1 MVDDW
6 LRILRFFRHVTAGQV
21 TKFRKSMI
29 LHFWGIGI
37 WIKVDTGYLR
47 QWFLSNIV
55 WFIMKSVP
63 MCCADNANQSNHTSR
78 YFEQIGQK
86 STDSHEL
93 RDSDEDRKL
102 KWRPWDLW
110 YPILQF
116 LARYENEIENHE
128 MIMQENLNKARS
140 QLSSWNVT
148 FAMTIRRHAILI
160 YKKHFIVSIF
170 I

>member
-1 MVDDW
+1 MINCVSWDFLDMSLQDRW
-6 LRILRFFRHVTAGQV
+6 LSSGRVWFCTSEV
-21 TKFRKSMI
+21 
-29 LHFWGIGI
+29 IGI
-37 WIKVDTGYLR
+37 WIEVDTGYLR
-47 QWFLSNIV
+47 QLFLSNIV
-55 WFIMKSVP
+55 WFILKSVP

-116 LARYENEIENHE
+116 QARYENEIENHE
-128 MIMQENLNKARS
+128 ITLANPSHKPKDWKS
-140 QLSSWNVT
+140 DIFGISF
-148 FAMTIRRHAILI
+148 FAT
-160 YKKHFIVSIF
+160 
-170 I
+170 

>member
-1 MVDDW
+1 MINCVSWDFLDMSLQDRW
-6 LRILRFFRHVTAGQV
+6 LSSGRVWFCTSEV
-21 TKFRKSMI
+21 
-29 LHFWGIGI
+29 IGI
-37 WIKVDTGYLR
+37 WIEVDTGYLR
-47 QWFLSNIV
+47 QLFLSNIV
-55 WFIMKSVP
+55 WFILKSVP

-110 YPILQF
+110 YPILKF
-116 LARYENEIENHE
+116 LARYKNENHE

-140 QLSSWNVT
+140 QLSSWNIT
-148 FAMTIRRHAILI
+148 FAMTILRHAILI
-160 YKKHFIVSIF
+160 YEKNIL
-170 I
+170 